1 MRRGKKDKVLRHL
14 HRSLD
19 ASRPLAVDVPPALLA
34 EIAGERVEET
44 EETGETDGLPE
55 GEAVPVEGIGEGET
69 EVKEEIGVGKEEGG
83 PGTDLRKSLKRL
95 NRRVWH
101 LETNP
106 LSMTTIPLPRPPL
119 RTQSGNRRPPHLALT

>member
-19 ASRPLAVDVPPALLA
+19 ANHRLAVDVPLALLA
-34 EIAGERVEET
+34 EIAGERV

-69 EVKEEIGVGKEEGG
+69 EVKEEIGVGKEEGS
-83 PGTDLRKSLKRL
+83 PGTDLRTSLKRL
-95 NRRVWH
+95 NLRVWH

-106 LSMTTIPLPRPPL
+106 LSMTTIPLPRPLL
-119 RTQSGNRRPPHLALT
+119 RTLSGNRRPPHLALT

>member
-44 EETGETDGLPE
+44 GETDGLPE
-55 GEAVPVEGIGEGET
+55 GEAVPVEGIGEEET

-83 PGTDLRKSLKRL
+83 PGTDLRTSLKRL
-95 NRRVWH
+95 NLRVWH
-101 LETNP
+101 LEINP
-106 LSMTTIPLPRPPL
+106 LSMTTIPLLRPPL
-119 RTQSGNRRPPHLALT
+119 RTLSGNRRPPHLALT

>member
-19 ASRPLAVDVPPALLA
+19 ANHRLAVDVPLALLA
-34 EIAGERVEET
+34 ERAGERV

-55 GEAVPVEGIGEGET
+55 GEAVPVEGIGEEET
-69 EVKEEIGVGKEEGG
+69 EVKEEIGVGKEEGS
-83 PGTDLRKSLKRL
+83 PGTDLRTSLKRL
-95 NRRVWH
+95 NLRVWH